1 MKREAMLQQLES
13 MQIAFDFVII
23 GGGATGVGILLEA
36 VSRGYSAA
44 LFEKHDFTK
53 STSSK
58 STKLVHGG
66 VRYLAQGDVAL
77 VREACIERGRLA
89 KNAPHL
95 VTNQSFIIPAYGI
108 WDQFMY
114 TAGLKLYD
122 LMAGSYS
129 LGRSV
134 PISKPKVLKR
144 MPGLLESKLSGGI
157 VYHDGQFD
165 DSRLALNVLQTA
177 VSLSGIAI
185 NYMPV
190 EKLLKDEKGKICGL
204 EAKDEESGKI
214 YRVKA
219 KNVINATG
227 VFADDIMHLDNPALK
242 KSIRPSQGIHVVLDK
257 SFLPGEDALMIPKTD
272 DGRVLFAVP
281 WHDKIVLGTTD
292 TPIDYTSVEP
302 VALEEEIR
310 FILSTAGRYLK
321 KAPAR
326 SDVLSVFAG
335 LRPLAAP
342 KEGSK
347 KTREIS
353 RSHKIIS
360 SPSGLLTMIGGKWTT
375 FRKMAEDMIDKAEK
389 INNWNQT
396 DSPTKTLKLHA
407 YMDEACPGDPLG
419 YYGSDALKIRILT
432 EDSESSATRISEKL
446 PVIKAQVIFAV
457 KEEMARTVEDF
468 LSRRTRCLLLDA
480 RESVKMA
487 PLVAGIMASELGKS
501 KDWEKEQIES
511 YQSLAKNYILD

>member
-1 MKREAMLQQLES
+1 
-13 MQIAFDFVII
+13 
-23 GGGATGVGILLEA
+23 
-36 VSRGYSAA
+36 
-44 LFEKHDFTK
+44 
-53 STSSK
+53 
-58 STKLVHGG
+58 
-66 VRYLAQGDVAL
+66 
-77 VREACIERGRLA
+77 
-89 KNAPHL
+89 
-95 VTNQSFIIPAYGI
+95 
-108 WDQFMY
+108 
-114 TAGLKLYD
+114 
-122 LMAGSYS
+122 
-129 LGRSV
+129 
-134 PISKPKVLKR
+134 
-144 MPGLLESKLSGGI
+144 
-157 VYHDGQFD
+157 
-165 DSRLALNVLQTA
+165 
-177 VSLSGIAI
+177 
-185 NYMPV
+185 
-190 EKLLKDEKGKICGL
+190 
-204 EAKDEESGKI
+204 
-214 YRVKA
+214 
-219 KNVINATG
+219 
-227 VFADDIMHLDNPALK
+227 
-242 KSIRPSQGIHVVLDK
+242 
-257 SFLPGEDALMIPKTD
+257 MIPKTD